1 MGVDS
6 AVRPQ
11 RTRFR
16 NSSKIMHEL
25 FWGDRDFSFHQ
36 MVTGALTQKSSRNAV
51 YWDFGLNCYQR
62 GVCLAPSPT
71 QASPQVTYRQAPLG
85 PWIEISVPTG
95 RTRHRT
101 LAERLRK
108 QAFITP

>member
-62 GVCLAPSPT
+62 GVCLAPPPPGIPPGHL
-71 QASPQVTYRQAPLG
+71 QEGPARALG
-85 PWIEISVPTG
+85 
-95 RTRHRT
+95 
-101 LAERLRK
+101 
-108 QAFITP
+108 